1 MSNLINGKQI
11 KNNTISIG
19 GVNNKLVSS
28 GNFSMGTNGIQSS
41 YVPTTNIDL
50 INKLYLDNV
59 INNITTESTT
69 AGNGLTIL
77 GKTVKL
83 GGTLTEN
90 TVVGGSSGTY
100 SVAFGDGVSANNLNN
115 FDVFTKVGGYINLQG
130 GNASYIL
137 LNGNNDIDIV
147 STTLDISISNAI
159 DISGSSIILSA
170 GTAGVSVS
178 SNAFKSVLK
187 TTNLTS
193 NRNFEFPNQS
203 GTLALLSD
211 IVSGENTT
219 AGNGLSMTGGLVK
232 LGGTLTDVNTS
243 INLDNKQLRFV
254 NGANK
259 IISVDERQLFDT
271 VGKGALSWD
280 NRVLYDGSELNSID
294 WQDRILFDS
303 TWQYSLEWQNR
314 ILYDGSGLT
323 SINWQNRQLISTNYN
338 TNFSWAN
345 KSNVTN
351 SNFLNAELNFAAYS
365 AKSSGNVLQNL
376 SFANSNFWGD
386 LQTTTLTANRTYT
399 LPNTSGTLAL
409 LSDIT
414 GTPTFGSNGITKTGL
429 TFELGGTLNKNTT
442 IDSNAFILNFSGSN
456 GIKYSADYS
465 ASYTDRTLVDKGYLD
480 STIAGAIEGLNVK
493 QAARVASTSG
503 LTLSGLQTI
512 DGVTVIA
519 GNRVLVKN
527 QTLGEQNG
535 IYIASSSGWVRSDD
549 FNSGSE
555 ILNAFLFVSEGT
567 TNADTG
573 WVLTNNLPIMFG
585 LNSLVFAQFSSVG
598 VIQAGTGLTKVGNNL
613 NVNVGNGIEIVGN
626 NISVNLHS
634 SSGLTFDSTDLSIN
648 ATHSAT
654 VATNGSF
661 VKIADNTNR
670 LFVDFNDYQS
680 SVVVSEVTSNN
691 VTGSIGNSG
700 ASLSLSSV
708 KLVGEPRFFVNGIMY
723 KLGFNGTASNNLVFV
738 SPNGSTVRTTLASI
752 INGDNIYWNPLFANA
767 FDLDTT
773 DRLQLVYDTQNL

>member
-11 KNNTISIG
+11 KSNTINIG
-19 GVNNKLVSS
+19 GVNNKLVST

-130 GNASYIL
+130 GNASYIF
-137 LNGNNDIDIV
+137 LNGNDDIDIS
-147 STTLDISISNAI
+147 STTLDISVLNAV
-159 DISGSSIILSA
+159 DISGGSIILGA

-187 TTNLTS
+187 TTNLTA
-193 NRNFEFPNQS
+193 NRAIEFPNQS
-203 GTLALLSD
+203 GTLALISD
-211 IVSGENTT
+211 L
-219 AGNGLSMTGGLVK
+219 AP
-232 LGGTLTDVNTS
+232 
-243 INLDNKQLRFV
+243 LD
-254 NGANK
+254 
-259 IISVDERQLFDT
+259 
-271 VGKGALSWD
+271 
-280 NRVLYDGSELNSID
+280 
-294 WQDRILFDS
+294 
-303 TWQYSLEWQNR
+303 
-314 ILYDGSGLT
+314 
-323 SINWQNRQLISTNYN
+323 
-338 TNFSWAN
+338 
-345 KSNVTN
+345 
-351 SNFLNAELNFAAYS
+351 
-365 AKSSGNVLQNL
+365 
-376 SFANSNFWGD
+376 
-386 LQTTTLTANRTYT
+386 TY
-399 LPNTSGTLAL
+399 
-409 LSDIT
+409 
-414 GTPTFGSNGITKTGL
+414 GSNGITKTGL

-442 IDSNAFILNFSGSN
+442 IDSNTFNLNFSGTN

-493 QAARVASTSG
+493 QAVRVASTSG

-512 DGVTVIA
+512 DGVTVIV
-519 GNRVLVKN
+519 GDRVLVKN

-535 IYIASSSGWVRSDD
+535 IYIASSSGWVRSVD
-549 FNSGSE
+549 FDALPSDSE
-555 ILNAFLFVSEGT
+555 ILNAFFFVSEGT

-573 WVLTNNLPIMFG
+573 WVLTNNPPIII
-585 LNSLVFAQFSSVG
+585 NTTPLVFAQFSSAG

-613 NVNVGNGIEIVGN
+613 NVNVGNGVEIVGN

-634 SSGLTFDSTDLSIN
+634 SSGLTFDSTDLTIN
-648 ATHSAT
+648 AAHSAT

-661 VKIADNTNR
+661 VKIADNTNK
-670 LFVDFNDYQS
+670 LFIDFNDYQS
-680 SVVVSEVTSNN
+680 NVVVSEVTSNN